1 MVSATRLMLIMYPFS
16 LLFFCD
22 NFNLPL
28 KIKPVPG
35 APPDLVKAYAESS
48 TSIRVVWQ
56 PPPENKQNGKITY
69 YKIHFVVSTRLDSE
83 ATVLEIKNPDTREF
97 VIDELRKWTEY
108 RIWMLAGTQIG
119 DGPISYPVVVKT
131 DEDGR
136 LFKRQTLNNRCLGN
150 IYWVR
155 LQTNLV
161 CILSGPLILL

>member
-1 MVSATRLMLIMYPFS
+1 MLI
-16 LLFFCD
+16 LC
-22 NFNLPL
+22 LPAL
-28 KIKPVPG
+28 TVPG

-56 PPPENKQNGKITY
+56 PPPENQQNGKITY
-69 YKIHFVVSTRLDSE
+69 YKIHYVVSTRLDSE

-131 DEDGR
+131 DEDG
-136 LFKRQTLNNRCLGN
+136 TLNK
-150 IYWVR
+150 W
-155 LQTNLV
+155 
-161 CILSGPLILL
+161 